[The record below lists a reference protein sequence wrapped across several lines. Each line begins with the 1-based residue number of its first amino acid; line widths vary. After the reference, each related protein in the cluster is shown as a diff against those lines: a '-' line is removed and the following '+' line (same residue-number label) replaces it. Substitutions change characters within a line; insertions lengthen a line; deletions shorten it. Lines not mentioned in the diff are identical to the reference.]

1 MQSVFS
7 SPNPLLFG
15 TGTSK
20 MLGDKLKEFGCK
32 KVLVVYDMGIKNS
45 GIADKIVKII
55 NAAGLQTVEYD
66 GVQADPPDWS
76 VNEAGE
82 LGIREQV
89 DGVVG
94 IGGGSS
100 LDTAKGA
107 KMLQTNP
114 PPINQYFGRE
124 GVVTVPSVPLV
135 VIPTTAGTGS
145 ECTPGG
151 VITDTKNDIKTN
163 IAGVGCAVTLGIVDP
178 ELTLGLP
185 PAVTASTG
193 MDALCHAVESYTSL
207 RANSFCEVTGRKAF
221 TLVGQYLVRAFENGS
236 DLEAREGMML
246 AATLGGISMSGPLCH
261 LAHDIGKMLGAKFH
275 IPHGNGCASCLP
287 QVMQVITPAVPDK
300 VKEIT
305 IALGGN
311 VPDGTSDE
319 ALATIVYDTV
329 KALMTKLKLPS
340 LRDMGEKQ
348 GFTKDDLLAV
358 VPDGVVGMQQGLV
371 KMFGTQTAPVPATKE
386 LIASIVSRAYDE
398 N

>member
-1 MQSVFS
+1 MQSIFS

-15 TGTSK
+15 TGTAK
-20 MLGDKLKEFGCK
+20 LVGEKLKELGCK

-45 GIADKIVKII
+45 GVADKIIKTI
-55 NAAGLQTVEYD
+55 NDAGIATVTYD

-82 LGIREQV
+82 IGIREKV

-94 IGGGSS
+94 VGGGSS

-114 PPINQYFGRE
+114 PPINQYFGRT
-124 GVVTVPSVPLV
+124 GIVTKPSVPLI

-151 VITDTKNDIKTN
+151 VITDTRNNIKTN
-163 IAGVGCAVTLGIVDP
+163 IAGIGCAVTLGIVDP

-185 PAVTASTG
+185 PAITASTG
-193 MDALCHAVESYTSL
+193 MDALCHAVESYTSML
-207 RANSFCEVTGRKAF
+207 ANSFCELTGKKAF
-221 TLVGQYLVRAFENGS
+221 TLVGQYLVRAFENGA

-246 AATLGGISMSGPLCH
+246 ASSLGGISMSGPLCH
-261 LAHDIGKMLGAKFH
+261 LAHDIGKVLGGKFH

-287 QVMQVITPAVPDK
+287 QVMQLDAAVVPEK

-305 IALGGN
+305 IALGGTVREN
-311 VPDGTSDE
+311 AAPEEIGQ
-319 ALATIVYDTV
+319 AAYDTIL
-329 KALMTKLKLPS
+329 ALMKKLKLPS
-340 LRDMGEKQ
+340 LRDFGAKN
-348 GFTKDDLLAV
+348 GFTKEDLLAV
-358 VPDGVVGMQQGLV
+358 VPDNVVIMQEGLV
-371 KMFGTQTAPVPATKE
+371 KAFGQGTSPVPATKA
-386 LIASIVSRAYDE
+386 LIAEIVSRAYDE